1 MKNHY
6 QLLGVARDADF
17 ETIKAA
23 HRRVVREFHPD
34 LHHGDRRTERY
45 IQQINAAFDVLKEP
59 EPRAKYD
66 LALQASSRRFR
77 NLVLTGL
84 VSAAVVAATTLL
96 LLERIANHKNAA
108 PVADAAP
115 AAPEQ
120 VAAAPASPPEA
131 PAPASPPEAS
141 APVNAAAGDAGRED
155 LVEMAVAETDA
166 LQIDAD
172 ESLLLDLLLAWQRI
186 ERDAN
191 AFDML
196 VFSEAYAGTP
206 AAALAEQRLSR
217 LIETSDNIPYLIAL
231 GTKASGQIA
240 ERIRERLAS
249 LIPSPKPSEPQET
262 AIAAADAPRAP
273 DADPSLGQ
281 TRSTSALHLPRGGVA
296 EPAQSPLGSKMS
308 LIAPA
313 KEFVLPNIVLV
324 DADDANTYLER
335 AAIWVKI
342 GDLDRALADYNTAI
356 GLDDENVAAYRARSL
371 LWRNR
376 GHIDRA
382 LADLDRA
389 IRLSFA
395 DPEVYRDRGLVWYE
409 RGRYDRAIADF
420 NQAIKLSPAFAMAY
434 LHRAEALLNKGDF
447 QTAIADFDR
456 AIQLAPEM
464 AEAHRGRDLAM
475 MASREDRA
483 EARPAPQ

>member
-34 LHHGDRRTERY
+34 LHHGDKRTERY
-45 IQQINAAFDVLKEP
+45 IQQINAAFDVLREP
-59 EPRAKYD
+59 EPRSKYD
-66 LALQASSRRFR
+66 LALQARSRQLR

-84 VSAAVVAATTLL
+84 VSAAVVAVTTLL
-96 LLERIANHKNAA
+96 LLERIANHQSAA
-108 PVADAAP
+108 PAAP

-131 PAPASPPEAS
+131 PAP
-141 APVNAAAGDAGRED
+141 VNAITGDAGRDD
-155 LVEMAVAETDA
+155 LVEMAVAEA
-166 LQIDAD
+166 GPPQIDAD

-186 ERDAN
+186 EKDAN

-196 VFSEAYAGTP
+196 VFSETYAGTP

-217 LIETSDNIPYLIAL
+217 LIEESDNIPYLIAL

-249 LIPSPKPSEPQET
+249 LIPSPKTSEPQET
-262 AIAAADAPRAP
+262 AIAAADAPRVP

-281 TRSTSALHLPRGGVA
+281 TRPTSALHLPRSGVS
-296 EPAQSPLGSKMS
+296 ELVQSPLGSKMS

-313 KEFVLPNIVLV
+313 KDVVLPNITLV
-324 DADDANTYLER
+324 DADDANTYLDR
-335 AAIWVKI
+335 AANWVKI

-420 NQAIKLSPAFAMAY
+420 NQAIKLAPSFALAY

-464 AEAHRGRDLAM
+464 TEAHRGRDLAM
-475 MASREDRA
+475 MASREERA
-483 EARPAPQ
+483 EALPTSQ